1 MIVFLFGD
9 FCFIMW
15 KEELK
20 IKMEGLD
27 DVRDLRKWLRFG
39 IVILGSIDAN

>member
-1 MIVFLFGD
+1 MTVLPPGD
-9 FCFIMW
+9 LCFTMW

-27 DVRDLRKWLRFG
+27 DARDLRKWLRFETAT
-39 IVILGSIDAN
+39 LGSIDAN